1 MVWLPLVMDGP
12 WIEAGASCP
21 QHRVIDELAF
31 ALWPSQRIAY
41 IYYSHTSIG

>member
-1 MVWLPLVMDGP
+1 MVWLLLVMEGTG
-12 WIEAGASCP
+12 IEAGASCP
-21 QHRVIDELAF
+21 QQRVIDELAF